1 MESRPVLPVEPGD
14 IQRQLAGVL
23 LQYAGIDKARRP
35 GLSQREMAVILDT
48 SWDMVDTS
56 LKSMQAE
63 GAIRIER
70 HRMILNKEALERLAA
85 DTGKTGFA
93 GKNSDTE
100 RVQKADN
107 LDGEI
112 DNFRKWTGNRKLPD

>member
-1 MESRPVLPVEPGD
+1 MESRPIPPVEPGG

-48 SWDMVDTS
+48 SWDMVNSS
-56 LKSMQAE
+56 LKSLQAG

-70 HRMILNKEALERLAA
+70 HRMILNKEALERIAVETA
-85 DTGKTGFA
+85 
-93 GKNSDTE
+93 E
-100 RVQKADN
+100 
-107 LDGEI
+107 
-112 DNFRKWTGNRKLPD
+112 NRICREKFGH